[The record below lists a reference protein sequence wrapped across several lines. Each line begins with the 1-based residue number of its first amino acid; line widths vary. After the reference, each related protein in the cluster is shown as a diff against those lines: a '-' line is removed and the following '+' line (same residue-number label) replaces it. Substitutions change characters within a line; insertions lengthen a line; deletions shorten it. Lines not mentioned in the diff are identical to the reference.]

1 MNLPITIDRTGA
13 VRDADGAEQGR
24 VAFEAEARPEKRER
38 QIAALRTMLKTD
50 RDEFSRAMHQAALDK
65 LIAEC

>member
-1 MNLPITIDRTGA
+1 MNLPITIDRTGT
-13 VRDADGAEQGR
+13 VRGADGTARGH
-24 VAFEAEARPEKRER
+24 VTFEAEKHPGKRER
-38 QIAALRTMLKTD
+38 QIAALRAMLKTD